1 MSSNQQHEIN
11 DASKQELLEQLQRE
25 LTTWRQRRRIV
36 RKTTLSLGLLLV
48 VGIGIVAGLRL
59 TRAPQADPAALD
71 RDPTLAIES
80 KPETP
85 VDKIAANP
93 STPNETSQFS
103 AIKVERIDDSTLL
116 SILNDLGQP
125 SFFATV
131 DGKKRLIREK
141 M

>member
-1 MSSNQQHEIN
+1 MSSRQQHEFN
-11 DASKQELLEQLQRE
+11 DDSKQELLKQLQRE

-36 RKTTLSLGLLLV
+36 RQATLSLGLLLV

-59 TRAPQADPAALD
+59 SKAPQADPAALD

-80 KPETP
+80 KPESP
-85 VDKIAANP
+85 VDKVVANP
-93 STPNETSQFS
+93 APPNETSQFS
-103 AIKVERIDDSTLL
+103 AIKVERIDDSALL